1 MFHSCGVSKRGQV
14 SLYCIKQS
22 ATGPAGYLYF
32 CCADALLL
40 TGMQCCCFSSQD
52 TGHPTY
58 VLLAKLGDLYL
69 NGGHGL
75 EKDPSTAGD
84 YFTQAG
90 DAAMAAMKGKMA
102 NKYYM
107 RAEEAWA
114 ECD

>member
-1 MFHSCGVSKRGQV
+1 M
-14 SLYCIKQS
+14 
-22 ATGPAGYLYF
+22 
-32 CCADALLL
+32 
-40 TGMQCCCFSSQD
+40 
-52 TGHPTY
+52 
-58 VLLAKLGDLYL
+58 LLAKLGDLYL

-75 EKDPSTAGD
+75 KKDPSTAGD

>member
-1 MFHSCGVSKRGQV
+1 MK
-14 SLYCIKQS
+14 
-22 ATGPAGYLYF
+22 
-32 CCADALLL
+32 
-40 TGMQCCCFSSQD
+40 
-52 TGHPTY
+52 
-58 VLLAKLGDLYL
+58 
-69 NGGHGL
+69 
-75 EKDPSTAGD
+75 KDPSTAGD